1 MVKKKKL
8 FTIELEHFVS
18 GVQSVNR
25 VLINRYPDKKY
36 IIAKKSTLILASLLL
51 LRKRKRFVSVEH
63 MPQNKWVILT
73 NDETMFDDDTILFKN
88 WLSMICLVH
97 SAKKKIFYPFWNN
110 RCLEISN
117 DIWLPTQNVID
128 SKSDSWEINCCF

>member
-1 MVKKKKL
+1 
-8 FTIELEHFVS
+8 
-18 GVQSVNR
+18 
-25 VLINRYPDKKY
+25 
-36 IIAKKSTLILASLLL
+36 
-51 LRKRKRFVSVEH
+51 
-63 MPQNKWVILT
+63 MPQNKWVIFT

-128 SKSDSWEINCCF
+128 SKSDSWALSQTIEIQT